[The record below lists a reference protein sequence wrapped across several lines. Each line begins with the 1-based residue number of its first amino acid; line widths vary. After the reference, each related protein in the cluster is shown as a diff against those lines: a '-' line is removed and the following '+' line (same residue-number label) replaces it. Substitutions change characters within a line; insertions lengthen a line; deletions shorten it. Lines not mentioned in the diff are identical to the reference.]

1 MTPTWQQLQTQKC
14 FAQLR
19 ESSVRDHMPF
29 LMIIFHEDIKSTDKK
44 KIIMLLHMS
53 RCACYLLI
61 CAHIGTVFWGYVA
74 ANSLVE
80 LEAEHSLYTWGV
92 GWGSGPR
99 AFPYLGP
106 CFSIPPPERLCYE
119 PFMALSRRYVFLL
132 MLWTW
137 AGLGWGRLEVWEGQS
152 GRSGGCVVKEYET
165 GPASAPRYSEPN
177 TQYVHFPHCHVG

>member
-53 RCACYLLI
+53 RWACYLLI
-61 CAHIGTVFWGYVA
+61 CAHIGIVFWGYVA

-92 GWGSGPR
+92 GCGRWSQSLPLSGSLLLHPSPR
-99 AFPYLGP
+99 EAVL
-106 CFSIPPPERLCYE
+106 
-119 PFMALSRRYVFLL
+119 
-132 MLWTW
+132 
-137 AGLGWGRLEVWEGQS
+137 
-152 GRSGGCVVKEYET
+152 
-165 GPASAPRYSEPN
+165 
-177 TQYVHFPHCHVG
+177 